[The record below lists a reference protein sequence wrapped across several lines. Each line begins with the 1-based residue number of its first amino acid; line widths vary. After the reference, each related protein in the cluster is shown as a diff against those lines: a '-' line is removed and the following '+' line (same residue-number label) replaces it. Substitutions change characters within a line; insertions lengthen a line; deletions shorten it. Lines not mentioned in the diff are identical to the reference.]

1 MKAINS
7 AKNQQKESS
16 LMQFG
21 GLANTETFNKINQKV
36 VGTLARLNV
45 KQDKGTK
52 NYETAIELCDRA
64 YQLGGSDM

>member
-1 MKAINS
+1 MH
-7 AKNQQKESS
+7 
-16 LMQFG
+16 FG
-21 GLANTETFNKINQKV
+21 IAPTETFNKINQKV